1 MLSPSPTDFCFIDPA
16 EQAKLIVVID
26 TEEEF
31 NWSQDFSR
39 QNTSVK
45 SMRSIE
51 KIQTIFNEYGIA
63 PVYVVDYPVAFQP
76 DGYRPLQE
84 IHGSGRCLIGAHLH
98 PWVNPPFDEQVSRRN
113 SFPGNLPA
121 SLEAAKLRNLGELIG
136 DRFGSRPAI
145 YKAGRYGVGKQTAGI
160 IEDQGYEVDLS
171 VCPRMDYSAEHGPD
185 FSRYGALPSASSWS
199 ACRWCGRSR
208 PS

>member
-1 MLSPSPTDFCFIDPA
+1 MLSPSATDFCFIDPA

-51 KIQTIFNEYGIA
+51 KIQTVFNEYGIA

-121 SLEAAKLRNLGELIG
+121 SLE
-136 DRFGSRPAI
+136 
-145 YKAGRYGVGKQTAGI
+145 
-160 IEDQGYEVDLS
+160 
-171 VCPRMDYSAEHGPD
+171 
-185 FSRYGALPSASSWS
+185 
-199 ACRWCGRSR
+199 
-208 PS
+208 